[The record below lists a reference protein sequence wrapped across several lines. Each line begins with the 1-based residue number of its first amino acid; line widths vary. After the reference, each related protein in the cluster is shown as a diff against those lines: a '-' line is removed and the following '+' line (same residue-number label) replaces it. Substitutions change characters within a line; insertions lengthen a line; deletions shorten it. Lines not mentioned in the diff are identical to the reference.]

1 MLSILIAISIGCSQ
15 LPETS
20 DDTTT
25 NTADNNPLSTDDLNN
40 YKKALYSLR
49 DNDLTKAEVL
59 LMNVTKRHPN
69 LAGPHANIGLIY
81 YKQGKIKKATQSLNK
96 VIQLNPRNPYAYNL
110 LGIIKNDKGDF
121 LGAEKYFLLAIK
133 YKKDYAKA
141 QYNIALLYDIYFH
154 KIQESINHYQQ
165 YLNIIKEKGIKD
177 KQTRDWVKQLQSSLK
192 QG

>member
-1 MLSILIAISIGCSQ
+1 MLIAISIGCSQ

-25 NTADNNPLSTDDLNN
+25 NIVDNNPLSTDDLNN

-49 DNDLTKAEVL
+49 DNDLTQAEVL
-59 LMNVTKRHPN
+59 LTNVTKRHPN

-81 YKQGKIKKATQSLNK
+81 YKQGKIKKATKSLNK
-96 VIQLNPRNPYAYNL
+96 AIQLNPRNPYAYNL

-121 LGAEKYFLLAIK
+121 LSAEKYFLLAIK